1 MRAVDRF
8 TNMTEGFIL
17 DSDYEMLQYNVLLEI
32 IERVEALENHLA
44 KIDSVQ
50 TDILMMVNPAKPDL
64 ETKIAKAANDIWTS
78 SHNVRDVEA
87 HLRAFAKELGVG

>member
-50 TDILMMVNPAKPDL
+50 TDILMMVNRFRSWKKP
-64 ETKIAKAANDIWTS
+64 E
-78 SHNVRDVEA
+78 
-87 HLRAFAKELGVG
+87 